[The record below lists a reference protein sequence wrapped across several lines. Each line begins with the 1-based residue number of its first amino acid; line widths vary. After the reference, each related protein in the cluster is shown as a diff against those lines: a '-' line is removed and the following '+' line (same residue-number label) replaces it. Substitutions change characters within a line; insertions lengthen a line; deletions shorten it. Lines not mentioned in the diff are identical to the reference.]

1 MFKHGAGANQVIHV
15 FGFRGSRD
23 PSKRKAMMDKSAKV
37 SDYYILTLDDLNNST
52 MSEMEETLNEFHQNY
67 GKGEVIYDR
76 TKAIERAIE
85 FAEDGDWVVI
95 TGKGHESYKEE
106 FELGTSNDLETVK
119 TFKRQS

>member
-1 MFKHGAGANQVIHV
+1 
-15 FGFRGSRD
+15 
-23 PSKRKAMMDKSAKV
+23 MDKSAKV